1 MPLINV
7 SYASVQS
14 DAKKAELI
22 AELTKTYARV
32 MGAKE
37 SSVWVMLNEVPR
49 TDWGVG
55 GQSLAAMDSAA
66 AVSETP
72 QATVTI
78 RQARREDIPT
88 LAAIE
93 AQCFPAAEAASE
105 QALAERFKAFGEHF
119 WVLEADGTPVAFIDG
134 LVTDS
139 PVIFDELYENPLAHT
154 RHGAYQTIFGINTLP
169 EHRRKGYASQL
180 ITTLTEQAR
189 SQGRRGVILT
199 CKEELI
205 GFYRGL
211 GFELDGVSESS
222 HSGARWHD
230 MTLHFES

>member
-1 MPLINV
+1 MPLIIV
-7 SYASVQS
+7 SYASIQS
-14 DAKKAELI
+14 DAKKAELV

-37 SSVWVMLNEVPR
+37 SSVWVMLHEVPR

-55 GQSLAAMDSAA
+55 GQTLAALDSAA
-66 AVSETP
+66 TVAETP
-72 QATVTI
+72 KTLTTI
-78 RQARREDIPT
+78 RQAHLEDIPT

-105 QALAERFKAFGEHF
+105 QDLTERFKVFGEHF
-119 WVLEADGTPVAFIDG
+119 WVLEVNGKLVSFIDG

-139 PVIFDELYENPLAHT
+139 PVIFDELYETPLAHT

-169 EHRRKGYASQL
+169 EHRGKGYASQL
-180 ITTLTEQAR
+180 ITTLVEQAR

-199 CKEELI
+199 CKQELI
-205 GFYRGL
+205 GFYQGL
-211 GFELDGVSESS
+211 GFELDGLSAST
-222 HSGARWHD
+222 HGGARWHD
-230 MTLHFES
+230 MTLHCGS

>member
-7 SYASVQS
+7 SYASIQS
-14 DAKKAELI
+14 NAKKAELI

-37 SSVWVMLNEVPR
+37 SSIWVMLNEVPR

-55 GQSLAAMDSAA
+55 GQALAAMDLAA
-66 AVSETP
+66 KASETP
-72 QATVTI
+72 RATVTI
-78 RQARREDIPT
+78 RQARAEDIPT

-93 AQCFPAAEAASE
+93 ARCFPAAEAASE
-105 QALAERFKAFGEHF
+105 QALTERFKAFGEHF
-119 WVLEADGTPVAFIDG
+119 WVLEADNELVAFIDG

-180 ITTLTEQAR
+180 IATLTEQAR
-189 SQGRRGVILT
+189 SQGRQGVILT

-205 GFYRGL
+205 SFYQNL
-211 GFELDGVSESS
+211 GFELDGLSAST
-222 HSGARWHD
+222 HGGARWHD
-230 MTLHFES
+230 MTLHFEN